1 MPNKI
6 PWYYINSKDGTEMV
20 LVPGGWF
27 WMGSDDIDSDAE
39 DNEKPLH
46 LHWLDPFY
54 ISITCVTVKQ
64 FKRFAE
70 KTGYKGGNYPGAGD
84 EHGQHLGGYNKDSS
98 DHPVRRVNW
107 HDAKAYCEWAGLR
120 LPKEAEWELCA
131 RGYDAFKYPWGN
143 DWENGHR
150 FGFDNLRGPTGDTAP
165 VYDHPEDASTMGT
178 FQQSGCLWEWCED
191 NYESDAYS
199 RYAAGDF
206 KPPGESSC
214 RVLRGGS
221 WSINYPR
228 RLPRR
233 LPEPPQSGNPDL
245 IIGFRLA
252 MTMAEHNALAH
263 LNGNAVN
270 QFTKENSKS
279 KAAYCLNKLNRQ
291 PDDPAE
297 RALFY
302 FLEDDLG
309 AYHDID
315 FEQSYLRHWY
325 ENGSDELKEA
335 IGSRIRESGDTR
347 LLSVFKTDRG
357 GRKDTLDEKDID
369 IQFEVLLKNKEYY
382 EVFNLLPQA
391 TYAQGKCIIAGIK
404 QSGWEN
410 PDTIGR
416 ELQER
421 LEAVSSEK
429 EINQDLPSSFAMS
442 IFRDFRPMFMG
453 DQTVPDD
460 EEMLISWLEDEGNF
474 RKRSAALI
482 TLAERGYNQLS
493 DAVNKACADPYWQ
506 VRMAAAGT
514 ELLEPGSLSPL
525 NKVFLEQDHVY
536 WVQALLNMPNSG
548 RLVNLGPQGLEELK
562 RIKNDS
568 KNKPDGSDK
577 FFDLI
582 KLFIPAAEKEY
593 LLTLGEYLGTDSTWS
608 EDVTYDAGD
617 MDVEIEFD

>member
-6 PWYYINSKDGTEMV
+6 SWYYINPKDGTEMV

-27 WMGSDDIDSDAE
+27 WMGSDDTDSDAD
-39 DNEKPLH
+39 DNEKPRH

-64 FKRFAE
+64 YKRFVE
-70 KTGYKGGNYPGAGD
+70 ETGYKGGGYPD
-84 EHGQHLGGYNKDSS
+84 NKDPSN
-98 DHPVRRVNW
+98 HPVRNVNW
-107 HDAKAYCEWAGLR
+107 YDAGAYCKWAGLR

-150 FGFDNLRGPTGDTAP
+150 FGFDNMRWPTGGTAP
-165 VYDHPEDASTMGT
+165 VYDYPEDASPMGN

-199 RYAAGDF
+199 RYAEGDF
-206 KPPGESSC
+206 KPPGESNL

-233 LPEPPQSGNPDL
+233 LPEPPQSGGQDL

-252 MTMAEHNALAH
+252 MTLTAHNTSAH
-263 LNGNAVN
+263 LNGNAIN
-270 QFTKENSKS
+270 HLKKENPES
-279 KAAYCLNKLNRQ
+279 KADLCLNKLNLQ
-291 PDDPAE
+291 PDDPAG

-302 FLEDDLG
+302 LLADDLE

-315 FEQSYLRHWY
+315 FEQSYLRYWY

-335 IGSRIRESGDTR
+335 IGSGIRKSGDTR
-347 LLSVFKTDRG
+347 LLSVFKTERG
-357 GRKDTLDEKDID
+357 NRKDTLDEKDID
-369 IQFEVLLKNKEYY
+369 IQLEVLLKNKEYS
-382 EVFNLLPQA
+382 EIFNLLPQA
-391 TYAQGKCIIAGIK
+391 TYAQGKRIIAGIK

-421 LEAVSSEK
+421 METVISEN
-429 EINQDLPSSFAMS
+429 ETNNDLPSSFAMS
-442 IFRDFRPMFMG
+442 ILKDFMHMFMG
-453 DQTVPDD
+453 DQAVPDD
-460 EEMLISWLEDEGNF
+460 EQSLISWLEDEKKF
-474 RKRSAALI
+474 RKRGAALI
-482 TLAERGYNQLS
+482 MLAERKYNQLS
-493 DAVNKACADPYWQ
+493 DAVNNACADPYWQ
-506 VRMAAAGT
+506 VRMAAAGA
-514 ELLEPGSLSPL
+514 ELLRPGSLSPA
-525 NKVFLEQDHVY
+525 NKALLEQDHVY
-536 WVQALLNMPNSG
+536 WVQALLNMPKSG
-548 RLVNLGPQGLEELK
+548 RLADLGPQGLEELK
-562 RIKNDS
+562 GIKSDP
-568 KNKPDGSDK
+568 KHKPDGQDD
-577 FFDLI
+577 FFNLI
-582 KLFIPAAEKEY
+582 KVFIPAAEKEY

-608 EDVTYDAGD
+608 EEEAYDAGD
-617 MDVEIEFD
+617 MDVEIEFS